1 MKITKSQ
8 LIKIIKEEII
18 QELGF
23 ERGFSPALKQIASEL
38 EEMIVSRLGAEDVTV
53 DIDEWGPTEYD
64 EPAGGEIR
72 VSWKVGAIDA
82 GSITSATAGVET
94 SSPSSSARG
103 VTAKASPSPSRSRSS
118 VSVRTRTPASRSSAT
133 PRKKLRRG

>member
-8 LIKIIKEEII
+8 LIKIIKEEI
-18 QELGF
+18 QELGY
-23 ERGFSPALKQIASEL
+23 GDDYSKGLKQIASEL

-72 VSWKVGAIDA
+72 VSWKVSALDA
-82 GSITSATAGVET
+82 DELG
-94 SSPSSSARG
+94 
-103 VTAKASPSPSRSRSS
+103 
-118 VSVRTRTPASRSSAT
+118 
-133 PRKKLRRG
+133 